1 MALPLLNIA
10 AVPFTY
16 GGNTNNTHSNTIAA
30 RRLQRRAAG
39 PCSAPAPLTPSTPFD
54 NLDAEKRA
62 IISIIVK
69 EAAKEIQ
76 SVMGLGL
83 QRETELEA
91 AFPAQPPNSPNDHQ
105 TFEFPT
111 YRINRQDGLTTTTKA
126 QLQRRNII
134 QEIETTTSEE
144 EETALPEKP
153 KRTRSFRKRRRVPS
167 FKTGQQPR
175 VPAKVGCSSNDE
187 ADDEASEAESLVKA
201 KSRVEAEQQQQQ
213 HHGQVEVDE
222 EEVKELELK
231 LNLLSETR
239 RTLKPDNAEDW
250 AKVGTELR
258 NIADSFQKGLDS
270 DPEDPEN
277 GSVDIFA
284 LINLMLP
291 VSVPQSLWSAL
302 VSYAAWKIFKRFQ

>member
-1 MALPLLNIA
+1 MAMSLLNIA
-10 AVPFTY
+10 AVPFTM
-16 GGNTNNTHSNTIAA
+16 GSFPNNTIAA
-30 RRLQRRAAG
+30 RRQTRRSAG
-39 PCSAPAPLTPSTPFD
+39 PCSTPAQPSSAPTAAPFEY
-54 NLDAEKRA
+54 LDAEKRA
-62 IISIIVK
+62 IIAIIVN

-83 QRETELEA
+83 QRESELES
-91 AFPAQPPNSPNDHQ
+91 FPSQPPNSPNDA
-105 TFEFPT
+105 TSFEFPIL
-111 YRINRQDGLTTTTKA
+111 RLNRQDGLPT
-126 QLQRRNII
+126 RRNIS
-134 QEIETTTSEE
+134 QDIETTSEE
-144 EETALPEKP
+144 EEAALLPEKP

-175 VPAKVGCSSNDE
+175 VPAKVGCSNSE
-187 ADDEASEAESLVKA
+187 ADDESSEPETLTIA
-201 KSRVEAEQQQQQ
+201 KSRVETNTDDVVTE
-213 HHGQVEVDE
+213 
-222 EEVKELELK
+222 KELELK

-239 RTLKPDNAEDW
+239 RSMKQDDIAEW

-270 DPEDPEN
+270 DGDDET